1 MHEMRLHN
9 SPFNLI
15 KSGTKTIELRLNDE
29 KRSLIKV
36 GDKIEFTN
44 RITEEKIVVE
54 VIKLHKYDSF
64 VELYKH
70 FDKVSMGYDEDE
82 EADPKDMEQYYSK
95 DEQDK
100 YGVLGIEIKLI

>member
-36 GDKIEFTN
+36 G
-44 RITEEKIVVE
+44 E
-54 VIKLHKYDSF
+54 VSSKF
-64 VELYKH
+64 
-70 FDKVSMGYDEDE
+70 FDE
-82 EADPKDMEQYYSK
+82 EEDVVLCNGCSEYYLSFPN
-95 DEQDK
+95 DH
-100 YGVLGIEIKLI
+100 

>member
-29 KRSLIKV
+29 KRSLIKI

-54 VIKLHKYDSF
+54 VINLHNYDSF
-64 VELYKH
+64 FELYKH

-95 DEQDK
+95 EEQDK